1 MISGRRPHPQHT
13 AVENGALAAAGS
25 DIYRLLI
32 DSAHEPRPPDDP
44 SLQGEIHGETK
55 HPLRFLLEIHDIPF
69 DRFVELDRDIGVA
82 LRTLLVSGIR
92 AENPDLADAIPLAK
106 AGFRFPE
113 PIDRTARCAGISSGL
128 CGMSWPP

>member
-1 MISGRRPHPQHT
+1 MISGRKPCSPHT
-13 AVENGALAAAGS
+13 AVESWALAAAGS